1 MRRCRWLLVLLAPS
15 AALTTRRGRTS
26 LVQPAWLRDRL
37 DDGNTV
43 VLDATQVLCRD
54 TNTVAPARAAFE
66 AARIPTARFLDVGGD
81 LADASR
87 VTARGD
93 ALHNMLPPPEQFAR
107 ALGAAGVDD
116 GSRIVLYSSGHA
128 YWATRAWWM
137 LEGFSWAGDVCVLDG
152 GLRAWT
158 EAGFAV
164 DAGSAP
170 APAPAASPPPPRA
183 CRPGA
188 FVDASRVLAAI
199 GDEGAALVDTLKPAA
214 FAGAKAS
221 RYGRRG
227 HIPTATNLPYT
238 AVVDSTS
245 GRFFGAD
252 AIRAAAAAAGLRP
265 GAPVL
270 AY

>member
-152 GLRAWT
+152 MLCHR
-158 EAGFAV
+158 
-164 DAGSAP
+164 P
-170 APAPAASPPPPRA
+170 A
-183 CRPGA
+183 
-188 FVDASRVLAAI
+188 
-199 GDEGAALVDTLKPAA
+199 
-214 FAGAKAS
+214 
-221 RYGRRG
+221 
-227 HIPTATNLPYT
+227 
-238 AVVDSTS
+238 
-245 GRFFGAD
+245 
-252 AIRAAAAAAGLRP
+252 
-265 GAPVL
+265 
-270 AY
+270 

>member
-66 AARIPTARFLDVGGD
+66 AERIPTARFLDVGGD

-116 GSRIVLYSSGHA
+116 GSRIVLYSSSHV
-128 YWATRAWWM
+128 YWATRA
-137 LEGFSWAGDVCVLDG
+137 CV
-152 GLRAWT
+152 
-158 EAGFAV
+158 
-164 DAGSAP
+164 
-170 APAPAASPPPPRA
+170 AARRP

-199 GDEGAALVDTLKPAA
+199 GDVALVDTLKPAA